1 MQALQVIELFAG
13 TRPDGQAVVEQLR
26 VKINPDDTATLV
38 NSPAFVQGIARG
50 DTIAKEKDSK
60 EFALVKRSGNLCIRV
75 YSRTSTQALADEL
88 TPILE
93 KLGGDLDVETERLL
107 VYSIHVSCGFTAI
120 EEALNKALAKFDQA
134 AWVYGNV
141 YDPADGTTPLNWWQE
156 ILAPE

>member
-26 VKINPDDTATLV
+26 VKENADNTFTLV
-38 NSPAFVQGIARG
+38 TSPAFVQGIARG
-50 DTIAKEKDSK
+50 DTISKEEKSK
-60 EFALVKRSGNLCIRV
+60 EFNLVQRGGNLCIRV
-75 YSRTSTQALADEL
+75 YSRDNTEALCEAI
-88 TPILE
+88 TPALE
-93 KLGGDLDVETERLL
+93 KLGGDLDVETDRLL

-120 EEALNKALAKFDQA
+120 EDVLNKAMAKFTQA

-141 YDPADGTTPLNWWQE
+141 YDPADGTTPLNWWQA